1 MLWALFFSLLLAGLC
16 FRFTGLEWWGWGDAI
31 INLATLAVGVVIW
44 YAEAAEDWEESL
56 PKRLTAE
63 FWFAPAGQPAR
74 PVMICRHAPL
84 AGESDLRTWG
94 IALGGRMDAGKRQL
108 KYQPYFTTLPP
119 EIIPDAT
126 GQPCRHYLIRF
137 TMDELP
143 ERLTNSKLPTATPS
157 ASNGPPPSAA
167 SAKPST
173 PAPLPCHHDFALR
186 PSDFF
191 RTSDFGL
198 RTSQHAPN
206 RRLSRRL

>member
-44 YAEAAEDWEESL
+44 YAEAVEDWEESL

-63 FWFAPAGQPAR
+63 FWFAPAGQPPR

-94 IALGGRMDAGKRQL
+94 IALGGQMDAGKRQL

-137 TMDELP
+137 TLDELP
-143 ERLTNSKLPTATPS
+143 ERLAQLEATHGHPICLEW
-157 ASNGPPPSAA
+157 
-167 SAKPST
+167 T
-173 PAPLPCHHDFALR
+173 PAAGRQRETLH
-186 PSDFF
+186 PSP
-191 RTSDFGL
+191 
-198 RTSQHAPN
+198 APVPP
-206 RRLSRRL
+206 